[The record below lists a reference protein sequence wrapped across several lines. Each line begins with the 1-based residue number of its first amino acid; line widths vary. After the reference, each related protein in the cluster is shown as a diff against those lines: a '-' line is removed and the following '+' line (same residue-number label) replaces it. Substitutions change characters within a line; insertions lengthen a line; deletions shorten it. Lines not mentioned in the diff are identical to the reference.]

1 MGVIILIN
9 QATDKPNMTDEL
21 MVGQIVDCVGMTQAK
36 IDNKQAKIDNQQ
48 ATIDNRQVTS
58 D

>member
-1 MGVIILIN
+1 
-9 QATDKPNMTDEL
+9 MTDEL

-36 IDNKQAKIDNQQ
+36 IDDQQAKIDNQQ
-48 ATIDNRQVTS
+48 ATIDNRQRLDREATS